1 VIERFLPGALHL
13 QNLHPLF
20 VHFPIAFL
28 YGAALLYLLAS
39 IKIRASELLKWS
51 AFWMLMLAAAGAAA
65 SIATGLYAEPGV
77 MVAESV
83 RNQLLKHHKHLM
95 LTASAMT
102 AILTI
107 WAMAARPMPSRGRY
121 VFLAALLA
129 VMVLIAAGADF
140 GGRMVYDYNAGGA
153 ACPQPIDFS
162 K

>member
-1 VIERFLPGALHL
+1 MIDRILPGVSHL

-28 YGAALLYLLAS
+28 YGAAALYILAS
-39 IKIRASELLKWS
+39 IRGSEPLKWS
-51 AFWMLMLAAAGAAA
+51 AFWMLMLGALGVAA
-65 SIATGLYAEPGV
+65 SIATGLYAEPGA

-83 RNQLLKHHKHLM
+83 RDHLLKHHKQLM
-95 LTASAMT
+95 LTASALT
-102 AILTI
+102 GAVTI
-107 WAMAARPMPSRGRY
+107 WALAARPMPSRGRY
-121 VFLAALLA
+121 VFLAALMV

-162 K
+162 R